1 MLINCPSCTVKYLL
15 NSAELGNDG
24 RIVKCIKCNY
34 EWMQRPNLISEEK
47 TDTKE
52 NTILHN
58 HENYNKMLPSTY
70 VEKKEPSLLNSFFMV
85 FFVIFIIS
93 LYFVLKNL
101 DQGIINLII
110 FYFLEFF
117 NNIDEIIKDF
127 AKIFYNIIN

>member
-34 EWMQRPNLISEEK
+34 EWMQRPNLIPEEK

-58 HENYNKMLPSTY
+58 HENYNNMLPSTY
-70 VEKKEPSLLNSFFMV
+70 VEKKEPSLLNSFFMI
-85 FFVIFIIS
+85 FFCFI
-93 LYFVLKNL
+93 
-101 DQGIINLII
+101 
-110 FYFLEFF
+110 
-117 NNIDEIIKDF
+117 
-127 AKIFYNIIN
+127 YNITIFCFKKFRSRNY